1 MKQNIKILL
10 LTDEMNPGGVARHVV
25 DLANGLVE
33 KGITPIVAANDG
45 PFRLRLHKRILFVS
59 LPLFMPE
66 SRRKRFLGL
75 LSSYKILAPIIRR
88 EKIILIHSHKRYTD
102 VLGRLLARRMSLP
115 HISTCHNIF
124 SSLRQFSL
132 FGDTTIACSKA
143 VQNMLIRD
151 FGNDPKSV
159 TPIYYGISPFR
170 EFHEDEKSRIRNQLD
185 ILSDK
190 RIVASVGQ
198 LIESKDRATLIRA
211 IGILKKKH
219 AIENVLF
226 AILGEGEQK
235 VMLEEL
241 VRSEDVQNHVVFLHG
256 MFNVEA
262 LFNIADFMVL
272 SSMREGLPFVILEAA
287 SLSKPHIA
295 TYVGGVSEFI
305 VDGETGILI
314 PPGDPNKLADAIKK
328 LLEKPA
334 LVKTLGRN
342 AREKYLQ
349 QFTYERFIDQT
360 LEVYRP
366 YFSDRTSV
374 NQ

>member
-1 MKQNIKILL
+1 
-10 LTDEMNPGGVARHVV
+10 
-25 DLANGLVE
+25 
-33 KGITPIVAANDG
+33 
-45 PFRLRLHKRILFVS
+45 
-59 LPLFMPE
+59 
-66 SRRKRFLGL
+66 
-75 LSSYKILAPIIRR
+75 
-88 EKIILIHSHKRYTD
+88 
-102 VLGRLLARRMSLP
+102 
-115 HISTCHNIF
+115 
-124 SSLRQFSL
+124 
-132 FGDTTIACSKA
+132 
-143 VQNMLIRD
+143 
-151 FGNDPKSV
+151 
-159 TPIYYGISPFR
+159 
-170 EFHEDEKSRIRNQLD
+170 
-185 ILSDK
+185 
-190 RIVASVGQ
+190 
-198 LIESKDRATLIRA
+198 
-211 IGILKKKH
+211 
-219 AIENVLF
+219 
-226 AILGEGEQK
+226 
-235 VMLEEL
+235 
-241 VRSEDVQNHVVFLHG
+241 